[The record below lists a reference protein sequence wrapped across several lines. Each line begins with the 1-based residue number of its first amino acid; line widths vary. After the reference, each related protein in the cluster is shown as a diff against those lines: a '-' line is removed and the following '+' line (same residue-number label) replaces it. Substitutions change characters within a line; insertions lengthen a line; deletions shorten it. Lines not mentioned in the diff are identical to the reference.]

1 MKKLLLLLLTTPFV
15 CLAQIPQYY
24 STVDFSMTG
33 NALKNQLATLIT
45 DTHTT
50 QLIYTPDVWTAL
62 KQTDLDPE
70 NPNNV
75 LLIYGYDDT
84 DANVSNDRSRS
95 KDLSCHTSS
104 CSGLWVRE
112 HVYARSLGTPNLGF
126 EFAGSDAHHLRAIDN
141 SMNNSRSNRV
151 YTDDSGNAHTL
162 PNDQF
167 YPGDEWRGDVARMVM
182 YMYVRYGSQCLATNI
197 GTGST
202 SYSIYG
208 DMPNVFLEWNPE
220 DPVSYYERNRNN
232 ILQQMQGNR
241 KPFIDNPYLAT
252 VLWNGPQAN
261 DTWGLLSAP
270 SEDLAQ
276 IIAYPTVTT
285 GVVTIKNTQNKVY
298 TYTLY
303 NTLGQNAILEVQ
315 NDVLNIE
322 KNAAGMYFLTVSDG
336 VKSRTIKLL
345 KQ

>member
-1 MKKLLLLLLTTPFV
+1 MKKLLLLLLTAPLFAV
-15 CLAQIPQYY
+15 AQIPQYY
-24 STVDFSMTG
+24 SSIDFSVTG
-33 NALKNQLATLIT
+33 NALKDQLTTLIT
-45 DTHTT
+45 TTHTT

-62 KQTDLDPE
+62 KQTDLDPA

-84 DANVSNDRSRS
+84 DADVSNDRSRS
-95 KDLSCHTSS
+95 KDLSCHSSS

-126 EFAGSDAHHLRAIDN
+126 ELAGSDAHHLRAIDN

-151 YTDDSGNAHTL
+151 YTDDAGNAHTL

-208 DMPNVFLEWNPE
+208 DMPNVFLEWNQE
-220 DPVSYYERNRNN
+220 DPVSDYERNRNT

-241 KPFIDNPYLAT
+241 NPFIDNPYLAT
-252 VLWNGPQAN
+252 VIWNGPQAN
-261 DTWGLLSAP
+261 DTWGLLAIPDS
-270 SEDLAQ
+270 SLAA
-276 IIAYPTVTT
+276 IVAYPTVTT
-285 GVVTIKNTQNKVY
+285 GVVNIANTQNSEY
-298 TYTLY
+298 TYILY
-303 NTLGQNAILEVQ
+303 NTLGQKATVEVTGTT
-315 NDVLNIE
+315 LNIE
-322 KNAAGMYFLTVSDG
+322 KNAAGMYFLSVSDG
-336 VKSRTIKLL
+336 EKTTTIKLL